1 MAATLSA
8 GVSSLILKLD
18 TPYDRV
24 RLTDIRDDLVKVQV
38 WCSTTSGFTPSNSN
52 KVFDGLSL
60 SVVISKITTDGTT
73 FSSLVAGTTYYV
85 KYAFI
90 SAIDDVSTTAFTV
103 SSELSATPVA
113 ASAQSIDI
121 SGYSA
126 FVKNSAGTLF
136 TPTSVALTAVLNGI
150 ASPGYTWTITNGT
163 LLDGISTTATGTAS
177 ISVKPATISTT
188 SVTVTLSVTGT
199 GISTPLTKTIVMAVV
214 NDGQNATAY
223 GLVVSA
229 AAIQKSKLGVLNPA
243 SITVYGYF
251 AVGTTTPALYAGRF
265 KIYENGS
272 ATASYTSASDQSSYT
287 YTPSSSN
294 ITSLKAELYLAGGT
308 TNKIDEQFIPVV
320 FDGTDTVIGVLSNE
334 TATVPAN
341 SAGVVASF
349 AGAETT
355 MSVFIGATD
364 DSANWTFSAAKTN
377 ITSTASGTPANR
389 TQTVTAISAIS
400 GYIDITASKAGYTS
414 ITKRFNVNK
423 SLDGVVGTSSLVYDI
438 VTNTPVI
445 VKDAPDA
452 ATTGTY
458 SSTTIQGK
466 KYDGNVTSNYGWI
479 TVTANGDSEATTAT
493 DTASAAITLT
503 PASTSGKSS
512 YTARMYNQ
520 ATVSGATLLDT
531 QFINVVYKGAPG
543 TSVTSVTNYYLASAS
558 ASGVTTATAGWTTTV
573 QATTATLKYL
583 WNYEAIGYSSG
594 SPTNSAPAIIGT
606 FSVDG
611 VGISSVVEYFA
622 VSTSNTVAPTVW
634 VTTPPV
640 TTTTNKYLWN
650 YETVTYT
657 NSTTTSTAKRVIGT
671 HGDTGN
677 SAINPVLS
685 NGGHIFPADKDGN
698 VTSYTNSGTQ
708 LRVYEGANELSY
720 DGVGT
725 SNGTWT
731 FSTGTPNNIV
741 VGSISDSGT
750 FATIGVHSGVLSGA
764 DSSAITYTITGK
776 SSTGVA
782 FTTTQTQTFSKSKA
796 GQNSTTP
803 GITGASNHRAY
814 RSFAAGTSFASVPD
828 PTTNGAAPTTRG
840 GSSEVWSLSPVSVT
854 DNNAQYQTDGVTAA
868 GSTTTTWS
876 TPYLSYFKAGTLEA
890 IQTNTGNLIVT
901 GTIKVGSTASA
912 NGDGILIT
920 PNNITVYSGGVIRVK
935 LGLL

>member
-8 GVSSLILKLD
+8 GVNSLILKLD
-18 TPYDRV
+18 TPYDTIR
-24 RLTDIRDDLVKVQV
+24 TSDIRDDLVKVIV
-38 WCSTTSGFTPSNSN
+38 WCSTTINFVPSNAN

-60 SVVISKITTDGTT
+60 SIVIPNLT
-73 FSSLVAGTTYYV
+73 AGTPYYV
-85 KYAFI
+85 RYAFI
-90 SAIDDVSTTAFTV
+90 SDIEQEVFTI
-103 SSELSATPVA
+103 SSQLTATPTA

-126 FVKNSAGTLF
+126 FVKNSAGTAF

-150 ASPGYTWTITNGT
+150 ASPAYTWTITNGT
-163 LLDGISTTATGTAS
+163 LLDGVSTTATGTAS
-177 ISVKPATISTT
+177 ISVKPATLSTT
-188 SVTVTLSVTGT
+188 SVTVKLSVTGT
-199 GISTPLTKTIVMAVV
+199 GISTPLEKTIVMAVV

-243 SITVYGYF
+243 SIVVYGYF

-294 ITSLKAELYLAGGT
+294 ITSLKVELYLAGGT
-308 TNKIDEQFIPVV
+308 ASKIDEQFIPVV
-320 FDGTDTVIGVLSNE
+320 FDGTDTVTAVLSNE

-364 DSANWTFSAAKTN
+364 DSANWTFSAVKSN
-377 ITSTASGTPANR
+377 INSTASGTPVNR
-389 TQTVTAISAIS
+389 TQTVTALSAIS

-423 SLDGVVGTSSLVYDI
+423 SLDGVVGASSLVYDI

-458 SSTTIQGK
+458 SSITFQGR

-479 TVTANGDSEATTAT
+479 TVTANGDAQATTAT
-493 DTASAAITLT
+493 DTASAVITLT

-531 QFINVVYKGAPG
+531 QFVTIVYKGAPG
-543 TSVTSVTNYYLASAS
+543 ISVTSVTNYYLASAS
-558 ASGVTTATAGWTTTV
+558 ASGVTAATAGWTTTL
-573 QATTATLKYL
+573 ATTTATLKYL

-594 SPTNSAPAIIGT
+594 SPTNSVAAIIGT
-606 FSVDG
+606 FSADG

-622 VSTSNTVAPTVW
+622 VSSSNTVEPTVW

-640 TTTTNKYLWN
+640 TTITNKYLWN

-657 NSTTTSTAKRVIGT
+657 NSSTTSTAKRIIGT
-671 HGDTGN
+671 HGETGN

-685 NGGHIFPADKDGN
+685 NGFHPFPADKDGN

-750 FATIGVHSGVLSGA
+750 FATIGQHSGVLAGA

-776 SSTGVA
+776 SSTGVSFA
-782 FTTTQTQTFSKSKA
+782 TTQTQTFSKSRA
-796 GQNSTTP
+796 GQNSTVP
-803 GITGASNHRAY
+803 GSSGASTHRAY
-814 RSFAAGTSFASVPD
+814 KSFPAATTFVTA
-828 PTTNGAAPTTRG
+828 PTQTANGAAPTARD
-840 GSSEVWSLSPVSVT
+840 GSPEVWSLSPVSIA
-854 DNNAQYQTDGVTAA
+854 DNSGNAQFQTDGVTPAG

-876 TPYLSYFKAGTLEA
+876 IPYISYFKAGTLEA
-890 IQTNTGNLIVT
+890 IQTNTGSLTVT
-901 GTIKVGSTASA
+901 GTIKVGSTANA

-920 PNNITVYSGGVIRVK
+920 PNNIIVYSGGVPRVK